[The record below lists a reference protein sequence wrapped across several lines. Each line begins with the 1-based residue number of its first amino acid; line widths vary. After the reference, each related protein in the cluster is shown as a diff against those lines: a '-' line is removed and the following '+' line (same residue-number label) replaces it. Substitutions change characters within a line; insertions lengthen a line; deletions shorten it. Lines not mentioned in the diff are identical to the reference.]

1 MILILVILKMAL
13 INGEAVQHDFR
24 VLKDQGVDLV
34 VSESSLISSIF
45 KPSRMKCMAACS
57 SNSNCVTAVYDNSK
71 GMVRNCFLYNRKFC
85 SNELIPST
93 NSILYEK
100 KSKSSLSSTT
110 KEPSTTVD
118 LSTES

>member
-13 INGEAVQHDFR
+13 INGEAVQHDFK

-34 VSESSLISSIF
+34 VGESSLISSIF
-45 KPSRMKCMAACS
+45 KPSRMQCMAACS

-71 GMVRNCFLYNRKFC
+71 GMITNCFLYNRQFC

-93 NSILYEK
+93 NSILYEN
-100 KSKSSLSSTT
+100 KSNSSILTSII
-110 KEPSTTVD
+110 
-118 LSTES
+118 